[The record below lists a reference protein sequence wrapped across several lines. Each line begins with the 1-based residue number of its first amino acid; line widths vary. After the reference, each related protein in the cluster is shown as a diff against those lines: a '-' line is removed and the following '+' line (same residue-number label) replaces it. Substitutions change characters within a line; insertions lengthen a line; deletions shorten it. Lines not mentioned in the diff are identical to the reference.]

1 MRSIAIENFSF
12 IFDIIMNSDLKA
24 NINKWY
30 ELGPFT
36 IFDTETTGMSA
47 ARDRIVEIAA
57 IKVELDGTQDR
68 FQTLINPECRI
79 PPQVTSIHNIKDE
92 DVANA
97 PVFEKAGKEFIDF
110 ADGSTLVAHNARF
123 DLAFLQESLNRYMLP
138 LWAGKTMDS
147 IPVIKSAFP
156 GLPSY
161 SLQNLRMRFGLGTG
175 LEGPAHRAFADVE
188 WTLEIFAM
196 AMQGLVDRG

>member
-1 MRSIAIENFSF
+1 MDSKTEKSIR
-12 IFDIIMNSDLKA
+12 
-24 NINKWY
+24 KWH

-47 ARDRIVEIAA
+47 QRDRIVEIAA
-57 IKVELDGTQDR
+57 IRIELDGTQDR
-68 FQTLINPECRI
+68 FQTLVNPEKRI

-92 DVANA
+92 DVADA
-97 PVFEKAGKEFIDF
+97 PIFGKAGKDFIDF
-110 ADGSTLVAHNARF
+110 AEDSTLVAHNARF

-138 LWAGKTMDS
+138 LWDGKTMDS

-161 SLQNLRMRFGLGTG
+161 SLQNLRVRFGLGTG
-175 LEGPAHRAFADVE
+175 FDGPAHRAFADVE

-196 AMQGLVDRG
+196 AMQGLIDAG